1 MKRDAFTSTLLILA
15 IIGLMGIINLTLGG
29 KKLPAGREE
38 TGEEEHHH
46 SMLMPRAEKEEEVI
60 TPASLGV
67 LSVLTPT
74 SVWGNVN
81 GKVVMDAFL
90 RSSDKKH
97 QEVLEWLKAI
107 VQKNPQA
114 LGLRFYDLDT
124 PEGRMEMARAAV
136 NAPGVLINGEPPMY
150 HSVEHYTLSAIQKKV
165 AEELAR

>member
-29 KKLPAGREE
+29 KKLPVGRGE
-38 TGEEEHHH
+38 TEGEERH
-46 SMLMPRAEKEEEVI
+46 SMFTPRAEKEEEVI

-74 SVWGNVN
+74 SVWGNVK

-97 QEVLEWLKAI
+97 QEVVEWLKAL

-114 LGLRFYDLDT
+114 LGLRLYDLDT

-150 HSVEHYTLSAIQKKV
+150 HSVEHYTLTAIQKKV